1 MGWGA
6 SEQNVEWTGWLGH
19 WIPRRYYLSTCGAK
33 IINMFPISIDPRSD
47 HWPAQ
52 WYVRAKNITL
62 KLKCSL
68 TFIWILQKI
77 MCPEN
82 SVGNVLHALKEGRL
96 DGGGGVFNNLT
107 QPRLN
112 RVTPPLL
119 ITSPLTSC
127 HLAFVIIPQLL
138 SLRKNTIKAGGST
151 AICKMWTGLEWSG
164 YPLDCYD
171 Y

>member
-1 MGWGA
+1 
-6 SEQNVEWTGWLGH
+6 
-19 WIPRRYYLSTCGAK
+19 
-33 IINMFPISIDPRSD
+33 
-47 HWPAQ
+47 
-52 WYVRAKNITL
+52 
-62 KLKCSL
+62 
-68 TFIWILQKI
+68 

-82 SVGNVLHALKEGRL
+82 SVGNVFTRPEGRE
-96 DGGGGVFNNLT
+96 GGGAGGGVFNNLT

-138 SLRKNTIKAGGST
+138 SLRKKTIKAGGST